1 MLHPKLLTFALLASS
16 LTAAPALAQEEDA
29 PKLVYKARTEI
40 DFTELELRGELVR
53 PSVVLVSDIKRE
65 SFNFINLRADFNP
78 EMQES
83 LNEVR

>member
-1 MLHPKLLTFALLASS
+1 MLHPKLLTFALLVSS